1 MARASKK
8 IVCQTDFDDTFPVD
22 ESTSAFNIDD
32 VDMGAFPSI
41 KQPTMFVMP
50 PLPPVD
56 ILLKLNEKQNMV
68 HNIIT
73 CHLHAHLCGDCPPQ
87 CLMIVHGPGG
97 TGKTALL
104 NAIAK
109 MFDDLG
115 ASSLL
120 AKTALSGVATGIV
133 DGQTLHSWAG
143 LPIKAPS
150 TDKWVTH
157 PLKLMGA

>member
-1 MARASKK
+1 MPNDCSWTWWYWKN
-8 IVCQTDFDDTFPVD
+8 
-22 ESTSAFNIDD
+22 STIECNCKN
-32 VDMGAFPSI
+32 V
-41 KQPTMFVMP
+41 
-50 PLPPVD
+50 
-56 ILLKLNEKQNMV
+56 
-68 HNIIT
+68 
-73 CHLHAHLCGDCPPQ
+73 
-87 CLMIVHGPGG
+87 
-97 TGKTALL
+97 
-104 NAIAK
+104 
-109 MFDDLG
+109 DDLG